1 MTLDELIEALNGL
14 DAEERLARIEQL
26 VAEVSNEDLAAIRDA
41 AIEAAQPYIEDVPSN
56 EADIARA
63 EALAVILDAIDRRT
77 GAAET
82 ADAEEADTE
91 QAQSESQAERSGQ
104 SASAEETAGSEA
116 AREGELVAADG
127 APQTQ
132 NASPQMPIPLAQA
145 ASVAPTQVSAGGRTD
160 QVKHTVVAA
169 GDLPDYRGGTPLPDT
184 KAIAAAVQAGM
195 TVVSRSQAPGVR
207 QGLCSIQR
215 QAPDHLNYTG
225 ASDWLKVD
233 NATQQRNLP
242 GGSLTAAGGW
252 CAPSEV
258 LYDTCPIPVSRDG
271 MIDLP
276 TITAT
281 RGGVKYSKRPDF
293 APFWSLVG
301 FEQTE
306 TDAIAGVEKPCF
318 EIPCPDD
325 LSECRMDIEGIC
337 LVQPLLTERGWPEK
351 VEEFVEYAMLAH
363 AHRINAMR
371 IQRMV
376 DQATWSVTV
385 PGPVRNPV
393 DNTLP
398 SAGYTVD
405 DHGPGAFESLLSVLE
420 LQVEFFRYSMRLP
433 RNALLEGMA
442 PYWLRGLLRADI
454 SKKLGIDNRWGAGTD
469 EALDRWFA
477 DRGVRIT
484 FVYDWQDSMSEQD
497 PSAFGGTPPTK
508 WPDQVSIMLWE
519 PGTFFALQQDVINLT
534 GVYDRIDLQRNVYT
548 RLFTEEGFAVC
559 SRCGRSMLITIPLCP
574 NGLSGSHELVV
585 CSTAA

>member
-26 VAEVSNEDLAAIRDA
+26 VGEVSEDDLAVIRDA
-41 AIEAAQPYIEDVPSN
+41 AIEAAQAYIDEVPSD
-56 EADIARA
+56 EASIARA

-77 GAAET
+77 GDGET
-82 ADAEEADTE
+82 ATEATEAEEADLEAT
-91 QAQSESQAERSGQ
+91 AARA
-104 SASAEETAGSEA
+104 ASAEEVAEP

-132 NASPQMPIPLAQA
+132 KASNQMPIPLAQA
-145 ASVAPTQVSAGGRTD
+145 ASVAPTQVSAGDRTD
-160 QVKHTVVAA
+160 RVKHTVVAA
-169 GDLPDYRGGTPLPDT
+169 GDLPDYRGGTELPDT

-207 QGLCSIQR
+207 QGLCSIKR
-215 QAPDHLNYTG
+215 EAPDHLNYTG

-233 NATQQRNLP
+233 EVTNQKNLP
-242 GGSLTAAGGW
+242 GKSLVAAGGW

-258 LYDTCPIPVSRDG
+258 LYDVCPIPVSRDG
-271 MIDLP
+271 LVDLP

-281 RGGVKYSKRPDF
+281 RGGVKYSRRPDF

-363 AHRINAMR
+363 AHRINARR
-371 IQRMV
+371 IERMV
-376 DQATWSVTV
+376 DMATWAITV
-385 PGPVRNPV
+385 PGPVRSPA

-398 SAGYTVD
+398 STAYTVD

-420 LQVEFFRYSMRLP
+420 LQVEFFRYSMRLS
-433 RNALLEGMA
+433 RTALLEGMA

-454 SKKLGIDNRWGAGTD
+454 SKKLGIDNRWGIATD
-469 EALDRWFA
+469 EILDRWFA
-477 DRGVRIT
+477 DRGVRIQW
-484 FVYDWQDSMSEQD
+484 VYDWQDSMSEQD
-497 PSAFGGTPPTK
+497 PAAFGGTPPTK
-508 WPDQVSIMLWE
+508 WPEEVSILLWE
-519 PGTFFALQQDVINLT
+519 PGTYFALQQDVINLT
-534 GVYDRIDLQRNVYT
+534 GVYDRIDLQRNIYT

-559 SRCGRSMLITIPLCP
+559 ARCGRSMLITIPLCP
-574 NGLSGSHELVV
+574 NGLSGSQELTV
-585 CSTAA
+585 CSTTA

>member
-26 VAEVSNEDLAAIRDA
+26 VGELSEDDLAAIRDA
-41 AIEAAQPYIEDVPSN
+41 AIEAAQSYIDEVPSD
-56 EADIARA
+56 EASIARA
-63 EALAVILDAIDRRT
+63 EALGIVLDAIDRRSST
-77 GAAET
+77 EETDAET
-82 ADAEEADTE
+82 AAAQEADLE
-91 QAQSESQAERSGQ
+91 AQAAR
-104 SASAEETAGSEA
+104 SASAEEVAEP

-132 NASPQMPIPLAQA
+132 NASTQMPIPLAQA
-145 ASVAPTQVSAGGRTD
+145 ASVAPTQVATSGRTD
-160 QVKHTVVAA
+160 HVKHTVVAA
-169 GDLPDYRGGTPLPDT
+169 GDLPDYRGGTPLPDM

-215 QAPDHLNYTG
+215 EAPDHLNYTG

-233 NATQQRNLP
+233 EATKERNLP
-242 GGSLTAAGGW
+242 GKSLVAAGGW

-271 MIDLP
+271 LIDLP

-281 RGGVKYSKRPDF
+281 RGGVKYSRRPDF

-306 TDAIAGVEKPCF
+306 TDAIAGVEKRCF

-363 AHRINAMR
+363 AHRINALR

-376 DQATWSVTV
+376 DMATWSITV
-385 PGPVRNPV
+385 PGPVRVPADGGLPATEITR
-393 DNTLP
+393 DN
-398 SAGYTVD
+398 
-405 DHGPGAFESLLSVLE
+405 HGPGAFESLLSVLE
-420 LQVEFFRYSMRLP
+420 LQVEFFRYSMRLS
-433 RNALLEGMA
+433 RTALLEGMA

-454 SKKLGIDNRWGAGTD
+454 SKKLGIDDRWGAGSD

-477 DRGVRIT
+477 DRGVRIQ
-484 FVYDWQDSMSEQD
+484 FVYDWQDSMASQD
-497 PSAFGGTPPTK
+497 PAAFGGTPPTK
-508 WPDQVSIMLWE
+508 WPEQVSLLLWE
-519 PGTFFALQQDVINLT
+519 PGTYFGLQQDVINLT
-534 GVYDRIDLQRNVYT
+534 GVYDRTDLQRNVYT

-559 SRCGRSMLITIPLCP
+559 ARCGRSMLITIPLCP
-574 NGLSGSHELVV
+574 NGLSGSHELVL
-585 CSTAA
+585 CTEGA